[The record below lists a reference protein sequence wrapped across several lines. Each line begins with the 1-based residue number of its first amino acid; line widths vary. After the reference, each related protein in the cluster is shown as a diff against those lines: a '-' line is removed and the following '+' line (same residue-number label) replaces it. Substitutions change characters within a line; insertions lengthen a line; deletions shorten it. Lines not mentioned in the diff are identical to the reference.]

1 MKKIL
6 YLITDLNYGGTEKML
21 YETVT
26 RLDKTVYTPVVA
38 GLKGEG
44 IYYRKLADAG
54 IKVMALDIYK
64 YGKIMS
70 VFRIMHAIIK
80 LASYIRRENIQLI
93 HSYLFQAN
101 MIAKFTGFMTKR
113 KVVTSIRVM
122 EKQKKWQLF
131 FERITDSM
139 TEKIIVNSIAL
150 KQFVLDNRVTAEGKV
165 AVIYNGID
173 INDLPAV
180 NKQDK
185 LKQLNINPGT
195 DVIIGTVARLH
206 KQKGME
212 YFIDAAAGVLQK
224 KNNVKFI
231 IVGDG
236 PDRQKLEN
244 KVTDSNLQDKVY
256 FTGYRNDS
264 SELISVF
271 DIFVLPSLWEGT
283 PNVVLEAMGYGIPVI
298 STDTGGVSEII
309 TDNQNGLLAPPGNSA
324 MLAGKILELL
334 SNPQLL
340 QKLSASGK
348 QAVIDKFSMKKMIT
362 QTQLLY
368 NPMLL

>member
-1 MKKIL
+1 
-6 YLITDLNYGGTEKML
+6 
-21 YETVT
+21 
-26 RLDKTVYTPVVA
+26 
-38 GLKGEG
+38 
-44 IYYRKLADAG
+44 
-54 IKVMALDIYK
+54 
-64 YGKIMS
+64 
-70 VFRIMHAIIK
+70 
-80 LASYIRRENIQLI
+80 
-93 HSYLFQAN
+93 
-101 MIAKFTGFMTKR
+101 
-113 KVVTSIRVM
+113 
-122 EKQKKWQLF
+122 
-131 FERITDSM
+131 M

-150 KQFVLDNRVTAEGKV
+150 KQFVLDNRVTAEDKV